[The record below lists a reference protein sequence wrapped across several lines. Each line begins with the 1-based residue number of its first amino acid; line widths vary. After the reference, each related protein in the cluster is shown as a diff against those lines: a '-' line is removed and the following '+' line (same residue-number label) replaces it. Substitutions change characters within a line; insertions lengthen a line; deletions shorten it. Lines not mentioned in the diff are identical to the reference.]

1 MVTGLQLLRLAEA
14 HLGER
19 YENVLVPK
27 DNPNW
32 HGPWDCAEFAS
43 WVVFQ
48 KTGRLY
54 GCINDNA
61 NPAVADAYSGAWADD
76 VGSGRL
82 LSTTENDADTA
93 AGVVLIRKPPVPGT
107 MGHIAVSDGRGGT
120 VEAAGVRLGVKRDK
134 VRGRVW
140 DLFARI
146 PAVDYSVT
154 SEGTA
159 PVEAPTVLRLQ
170 KVNVKGA
177 NVRRVQRALKD
188 LGFDP
193 GKIDGEYGPHTMAAV
208 AAFQTSNRLVADGIV
223 GPRTAK
229 KLGVDIG

>member
-1 MVTGLQLLRLAEA
+1 MATGLQLLRLAEA
-14 HLGER
+14 HLGEK

-48 KTGRLY
+48 KTGRLC
-54 GCINDNA
+54 GCTNNNA
-61 NPAVADAYSGAWADD
+61 NPAVAEAYSGAWVDD
-76 VGSGRL
+76 VDNGVL
-82 LSTTENDADTA
+82 VSTTEDDADTC
-93 AGVVLIRKPPVPGT
+93 AGVVLIRKPPAPGT
-107 MGHIAVSDGRGGT
+107 MGHIAISDGRGGT
-120 VEAAGVRLGVKRDK
+120 VEAAGVRLGVRRDK

-146 PAVDYSVT
+146 PNVDYSVT
-154 SEGTA
+154 SKGTA
-159 PVEAPTVLRLQ
+159 PVEPPLVLRLQ
-170 KVNVKGA
+170 EGNTTGA
-177 NVRRVQRALKD
+177 NVRRVQRALKA

-208 AAFQTSNRLVADGIV
+208 AAFQASNRLVADGIV